1 MRSSSEDRDNAGASG
16 PAGRSRRA
24 AGWVWWGLVAAFT
37 MVMALSVAWA
47 VRSGSAG
54 QGRNRGPADEA
65 APGTEPSRH
74 IDRSS
79 NRQ

>member
-1 MRSSSEDRDNAGASG
+1 MRSAREDSDNENASG

-24 AGWVWWGLVAAFT
+24 AGWVWWGLLAAFT
-37 MVMALSVAWA
+37 AIMAFSVVWA

-54 QGRNRGPADEA
+54 QGRNRGPANEA
-65 APGTEPSRH
+65 APGAEPSRD

-79 NRQ
+79 NQP